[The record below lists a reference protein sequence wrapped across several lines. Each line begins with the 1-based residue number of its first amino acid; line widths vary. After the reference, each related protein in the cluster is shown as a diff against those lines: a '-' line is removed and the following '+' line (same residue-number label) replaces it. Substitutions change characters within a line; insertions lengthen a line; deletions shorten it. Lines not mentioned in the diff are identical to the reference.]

1 MTVPMSMRLES
12 NGSSSTISVA
22 VKIGSHIREQFGNI
36 QLEKKKKTKIFST
49 DKNKL

>member
-1 MTVPMSMRLES
+1 MIVPILARLKS

-22 VKIGSHIREQFGNI
+22 VNLVVTSKCNLAIFNWE
-36 QLEKKKKTKIFST
+36 KKTKIFST